1 MQHTVKVGRAELA
14 ISDGRL
20 VRHVLR
26 MRSWSPERTAH
37 ARQAAER
44 RLQGKHPR
52 KRDAAI
58 VLAAGGDA
66 VGNG

>member
-1 MQHTVKVGRAELA
+1 VQHAVKVGRAELA
-14 ISDGRL
+14 ISEGRL
-20 VRHVLR
+20 VRHILR

-37 ARQAAER
+37 AREAAER

-52 KRDAAI
+52 KRDAA
-58 VLAAGGDA
+58 VYLAAGGKD